1 MPPNFPNLAVSTD
14 ADHWIDIRIK
24 DNIPQNK
31 DFTFSG
37 WFRISNP
44 DGALFHY
51 KSDDTTEQFLELKA
65 VLKNSSIIFTRKLK
79 TANET
84 GSIGVTL
91 SPNSWNYLAFGID
104 INNGKMEIYHS
115 ETRILQL
122 DNNLM
127 NDIDIKLPGILRIG
141 SSFDEVDP
149 NFDGAVTCFA
159 YHHKLNVPSSDSE
172 NECKNTTPDESYIP
186 ICPDRNAGTYTS
198 INIGMSNL
206 QNTTK
211 AEKLFPQAHTP
222 VKPNLPV
229 SFTLR
234 EQFNINQSTN
244 EDLFISS
251 CIKTGTTLVF
261 IELSNYKLIIC
272 ISDGTNIHHIPLF
285 YTPYYVTQIYINT
298 VAVPCE
304 DRTIL
309 IINIS
314 TRSVTSTINT
324 SGPCWGISYNDNN
337 L

>member
-104 INNGKMEIYHS
+104 ISNGKMEIDHF
-115 ETRILQL
+115 ETRILEL
-122 DNNLM
+122 DNNLVA
-127 NDIDIKLPGILRIG
+127 DIDIKLPGILRIG
-141 SSFDEVDP
+141 SSFEEVDP

-159 YHHKLNVPSSDSE
+159 YHHKLNVPSSDSW
-172 NECKNTTPDESYIP
+172 NECKNTTPDESYKP
-186 ICPDRNAGTYTS
+186 ICPDRNTGTYTS
-198 INIGMSNL
+198 INMGMSNL
-206 QNTTK
+206 
-211 AEKLFPQAHTP
+211 
-222 VKPNLPV
+222 
-229 SFTLR
+229 R
-234 EQFNINQSTN
+234 I
-244 EDLFISS
+244 
-251 CIKTGTTLVF
+251 
-261 IELSNYKLIIC
+261 
-272 ISDGTNIHHIPLF
+272 
-285 YTPYYVTQIYINT
+285 
-298 VAVPCE
+298 
-304 DRTIL
+304 
-309 IINIS
+309 IS
-314 TRSVTSTINT
+314 TSNVCSVFQCGIVCLKLTSCKYIQYNLTTEGCSTCYLLTIG
-324 SGPCWGISYNDNN
+324 SISLDLNN
-337 L
+337 GEVFELG